1 TGAFGALAAAVGS
14 AVPVVCVQNGVE
26 NERIALRR
34 FEHVY
39 AICVML
45 PAEHIEPGLVAASA
59 APVTGL
65 LDLGRYPAG
74 PDDTAHAGAGDGL
87 ARDGLPERRDRA
99 ARAAARGRGSGERA
113 AAGGGER
120 RRPAQAFAGLAASGG
135 PAHGCWLLTET
146 ISPVM

>member
-1 TGAFGALAAAVGS
+1 QRRRGSVARGGHRLRVQRGGSRTTRRAPDAPPRARRWIHLA
-14 AVPVVCVQNGVE
+14 E
-26 NERIALRR
+26 
-34 FEHVY
+34 
-39 AICVML
+39 
-45 PAEHIEPGLVAASA
+45 PA
-59 APVTGL
+59 
-65 LDLGRYPAG
+65 
-74 PDDTAHAGAGDGL
+74 AGDGL